1 MLIGILFTIGVILVL
16 GSRLF
21 YGLWDLRER
30 TGDSENEAKLIAAV
44 ISDLIGTALVT
55 VTLLQYFNVI

>member
-21 YGLWDLRER
+21 YGLWDLRAKN
-30 TGDSENEAKLIAAV
+30 GDTDNEAKIIAAV

-55 VTLLQYFNVI
+55 ITLLQYFNVI

>member
-21 YGLWDLRER
+21 YGLWDFR
-30 TGDSENEAKLIAAV
+30 TSGNSENEAKLIAAV

-55 VTLLQYFNVI
+55 VTLLQYFEVI

>member
-21 YGLWDLRER
+21 YGLWDLRGR
-30 TGDSENEAKLIAAV
+30 TGDSENEAKIVAAV
-44 ISDLIGTALVT
+44 ISDLIGTSLVT
-55 VTLLQYFNVI
+55 ITLLQYFNVI